1 MKRKNKNGKNKD
13 KWNYY
18 KRNKFLNNKK
28 NREDIFENNS
38 DIITKVKNES
48 SINNNSNN
56 EELIYEIPGYYYDKE
71 KKRYFLLSQLN
82 LDSININKN
91 KEEIKNKEPKKEASI
106 LSNFNIIRR
115 YKLNE
120 TKMIKK
126 YYNRTHSL
134 KESNFIKMEYEGD
147 KLPNNIYVF
156 YLKKYLLLLDYF
168 NPNINNNTNI
178 FTNILI
184 HDIINNKFIKKIV
197 IEEFYNDFII
207 KEDNL
212 ILIDNIS
219 KLTIINDINKI
230 IESKDKNIIIQYTNK
245 FNIKIDNIERISMVY
260 KWPFININNKYTYY
274 YLIWN
279 NFYSF
284 DLSEINKFHM
294 TNSEIIYI
302 TKSQITN
309 NKINPRINKINIDKK
324 QHYINFFIYSNTNNK
339 SPKFYFF
346 TIYGEIHC
354 YKFNKNN
361 QFKLKQIIANEILN
375 NVQIINVKPFKY
387 DYNYLMISNE
397 NDIFDLNLKNQT
409 ITKIIN
415 ETSENKNIKY
425 KTKIFEFIEN
435 YNCLIY
441 DEDKYIKVLSL
452 DNFTIIK
459 KFLYD
464 DYKYNILTTNDDFI
478 II

>member
-82 LDSININKN
+82 LDSLNINKN

-134 KESNFIKMEYEGD
+134 KESNFIKIEYEGD

-324 QHYINFFIYSNTNNK
+324 KYTVINLIR
-339 SPKFYFF
+339 
-346 TIYGEIHC
+346 
-354 YKFNKNN
+354 
-361 QFKLKQIIANEILN
+361 
-375 NVQIINVKPFKY
+375 IIN
-387 DYNYLMISNE
+387 
-397 NDIFDLNLKNQT
+397 LN
-409 ITKIIN
+409 
-415 ETSENKNIKY
+415 
-425 KTKIFEFIEN
+425 
-435 YNCLIY
+435 
-441 DEDKYIKVLSL
+441 
-452 DNFTIIK
+452 
-459 KFLYD
+459 
-464 DYKYNILTTNDDFI
+464 
-478 II
+478 